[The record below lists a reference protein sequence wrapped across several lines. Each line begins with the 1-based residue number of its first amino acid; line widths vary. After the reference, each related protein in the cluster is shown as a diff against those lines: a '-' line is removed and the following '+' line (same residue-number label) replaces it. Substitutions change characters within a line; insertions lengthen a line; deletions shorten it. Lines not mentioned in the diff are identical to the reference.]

1 MTIQVR
7 DLQARFLRYF
17 MVLYET
23 RSITQAA
30 EKLCI
35 TQPALS
41 NSVRTLENQLKV
53 ILFDRTPQGIA
64 PTVYA
69 DALYRRAKTAE
80 AELRLATVEME
91 RLRNSDVGSVRLGL
105 GSSMVAVCAEL
116 LPRVLAVKPRLDVKI
131 VEGPAR
137 FLMDQISTGRLDFV
151 VCTIPHGVSYP
162 DLDLRF
168 VRNLPIVAVARHDHP
183 LSGQKL
189 QRSDLAAFPWIV
201 ADSALESSTED
212 LMRVFANHLPVTVAS
227 TNSPS
232 MMRATIAR
240 SDFIGFMPRIMLAK
254 NGNGRSQPLK
264 ALDLVGGIYER
275 HLFVITRNGSFL
287 PPASAYIVSEFRQ
300 AIELIEEE

>member
-91 RLRNSDVGSVRLGL
+91 RLRDSDVGSVRLGL

-151 VCTIPHGVSYP
+151 VCTIPHGVS
-162 DLDLRF
+162 
-168 VRNLPIVAVARHDHP
+168 
-183 LSGQKL
+183 
-189 QRSDLAAFPWIV
+189 
-201 ADSALESSTED
+201 
-212 LMRVFANHLPVTVAS
+212 
-227 TNSPS
+227 
-232 MMRATIAR
+232 
-240 SDFIGFMPRIMLAK
+240 
-254 NGNGRSQPLK
+254 
-264 ALDLVGGIYER
+264 
-275 HLFVITRNGSFL
+275 
-287 PPASAYIVSEFRQ
+287 
-300 AIELIEEE
+300 